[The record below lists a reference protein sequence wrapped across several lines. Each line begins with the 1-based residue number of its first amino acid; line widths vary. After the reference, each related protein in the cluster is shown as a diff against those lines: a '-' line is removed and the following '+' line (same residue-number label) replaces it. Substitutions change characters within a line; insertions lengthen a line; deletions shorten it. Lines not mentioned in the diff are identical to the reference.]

1 MKKQQGFSLVELLIV
16 VGIIGVIS
24 AIAVPAYMAH
34 KDKAHA
40 TAALSSLKT
49 VISGATLAL
58 DKGETIET
66 YINGIDGDGTPGYI
80 IPKLGTI
87 THSGT
92 NAVDIT
98 INGGTN
104 NGKKI
109 TYTQGGDLWTCT
121 YEKMTNINALPGCEE
136 ASSEADDS

>member
-1 MKKQQGFSLVELLIV
+1 MKKQQGFSLVELLII
-16 VGIIGVIS
+16 VGIIGVIT
-24 AIAVPAYMAH
+24 AIAAPAYMAH

-49 VISGATLAL
+49 VISGISVAL
-58 DKGETIET
+58 DNGETIET
-66 YINGIDGDGTPGYI
+66 YVNGIDGDNTPGYV
-80 IPKLGTI
+80 IPQLGTI

-121 YEKMTNINALPGCEE
+121 YEKMTNVTSLPGCEE
-136 ASSEADDS
+136 ALTTADDS